1 MLRLPTENTLDR
13 EEKIMAEWI
22 DILLSDIL
30 MDKGYIRGPFGSAL
44 KRGDMKEDGIPVYEQ
59 QHAIYNSRD
68 FRYYIDEQKFNEMKR
83 FQVKKDDLIISCSG
97 TVGKVSIIK
106 DDDPKGI
113 ISQAL
118 LLLRADTN
126 KVLPL
131 YLKYFFS
138 SREGYN
144 AIVSRSSG
152 SVQVNIAKR
161 SVIEQIP
168 LKLPQIKTQR
178 KIVGVLS
185 SIDEK
190 IEVNE
195 RINNNLEQQA
205 QALYENSFCMPSDI
219 DTKHISLS
227 DLMDYSG
234 GSQPP
239 ASEFVF
245 SKRDGYIRFVQ
256 IRDYDTDSHITYIP
270 DSPKNKLCEEH
281 DIMIAR
287 YGASLGRICF
297 GINGAYN
304 VALAKVFPKK
314 SFFRE
319 FLRCYLSSR
328 TFYEG
333 INNKGGRSAQ
343 AGFNQSDINSFEI
356 DFPVDET
363 IVKKFEC
370 TVAPMFE
377 QRLQLKKENQ
387 HLTSLRDTLLPKL
400 MSGELDVSDIDL

>member
-1 MLRLPTENTLDR
+1 MAFNLRLTVASSPNPCFSNCCMSFS
-13 EEKIMAEWI
+13 EEYESEYN
-22 DILLSDIL
+22 DILPFTNCDIKLFQLLNNLSSSIL
-30 MDKGYIRGPFGSAL
+30 DAK
-44 KRGDMKEDGIPVYEQ
+44 
-59 QHAIYNSRD
+59 
-68 FRYYIDEQKFNEMKR
+68 
-83 FQVKKDDLIISCSG
+83 
-97 TVGKVSIIK
+97 
-106 DDDPKGI
+106 
-113 ISQAL
+113 L
-118 LLLRADTN
+118 L
-126 KVLPL
+126 
-131 YLKYFFS
+131 S
-138 SREGYN
+138 
-144 AIVSRSSG
+144 
-152 SVQVNIAKR
+152 
-161 SVIEQIP
+161 
-168 LKLPQIKTQR
+168 
-178 KIVGVLS
+178 IVGAVCKKKLNNFVNLIS
-185 SIDEK
+185 SISNGAILFSLISLIVIK
-190 IEVNE
+190 NPPL
-195 RINNNLEQQA
+195 INNNLEQQA